1 MNLKKNENNFS
12 LNDDF
17 VKKKKKQF
25 FAEISMFS
33 RCKLKNDSSYHKI
46 LMQKFM
52 Q

>member
-1 MNLKKNENNFS
+1 
-12 LNDDF
+12 
-17 VKKKKKQF
+17 
-25 FAEISMFS
+25 MFS